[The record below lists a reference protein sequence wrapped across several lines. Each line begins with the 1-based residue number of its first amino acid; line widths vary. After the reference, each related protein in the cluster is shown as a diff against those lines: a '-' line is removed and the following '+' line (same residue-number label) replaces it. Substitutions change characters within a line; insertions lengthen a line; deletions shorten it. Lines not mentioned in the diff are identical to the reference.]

1 LTLWAAA
8 VLHGPDAEAFPKGV
22 EERARL
28 AGHLHGVA
36 VERERGRQI
45 S

>member
-8 VLHGPDAEAFPKGV
+8 VLDRPDAEAFPEGI
-22 EERARL
+22 EQRTRL
-28 AGHLHGVA
+28 AGHLHGAA
-36 VERERGRQI
+36 VERERSRQI